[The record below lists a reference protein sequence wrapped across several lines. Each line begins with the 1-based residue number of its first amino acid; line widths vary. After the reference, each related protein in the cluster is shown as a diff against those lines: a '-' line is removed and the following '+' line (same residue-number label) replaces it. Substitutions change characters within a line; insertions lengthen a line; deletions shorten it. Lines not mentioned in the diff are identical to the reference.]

1 MNRQVKSGINIFTVK
16 GRVSHYYFSLYWFT
30 FGEKLKFIVLIIN
43 IFAVYAGPIFSA
55 IKISTMKYVILN
67 LIFLNTFNVCFFLFF
82 YSKRIQR

>member
-1 MNRQVKSGINIFTVK
+1 MHVNIKIMMAQNSLKIDEQAGQKCGINIFTVK

-67 LIFLNTFNVCFFLFF
+67 LIF
-82 YSKRIQR
+82 